1 MKNVRRITRRAN
13 IKFFIPFLSW
23 SPTLNPP
30 TPNVSIYINF
40 SSLVKRGDN
49 IIVIACT
56 FFLDRRNG
64 IQIIYIRINNYWFC
78 NGISSDLLILLNVSF
93 FPFFFF
99 TETEIE
105 DIYHSF
111 IDEWINIFLLVDFLV
126 GVCLV
131 YKSRVIVE
139 GTFPWYALFE
149 ITKTLSVKLYTLSLH
164 CESKQII
171 FSGVEEQ
178 YQIYI
183 LRNFHYH
190 FRDSREYRTSTLHV
204 TNVFTE
210 TVSSKIF
217 KNSTSINFILS
228 KELTIFSRKSA
239 ISNLPLF
246 SKIDKKKKKKIE
258 ESSRWSR
265 KEIIHRISHP
275 SESPY
280 LPSNIEQ
287 SWHVERVHTFAYV
300 SNLSKWGWRGTPR
313 ETIRKN
319 TIVRVGRER
328 ERRRIWTRKIRD
340 FFPSHFAMKRS
351 MLYYLGA
358 RLEGCHVHTS
368 RISTLFRLTNGGVA
382 GHDFLLAPLFRF
394 ATTACCASAHVA
406 SFRERLNK
414 T

>member
-246 SKIDKKKKKKIE
+246 SKIDKKKKRSKNHRDDRAKKSFIE
-258 ESSRWSR
+258 FLIPLSRHMNPFEYRTIVARGARTHVCIRFESLEMGLARNTTGNNTEKHDRESR
-265 KEIIHRISHP
+265 K
-275 SESPY
+275 
-280 LPSNIEQ
+280 
-287 SWHVERVHTFAYV
+287 
-300 SNLSKWGWRGTPR
+300 K
-313 ETIRKN
+313 K
-319 TIVRVGRER
+319 R

>member
-246 SKIDKKKKKKIE
+246 SKIDKKKKKRSKNHRDDRAKKSFIE
-258 ESSRWSR
+258 FLIPLSRHISL
-265 KEIIHRISHP
+265 RISNNRGTW
-275 SESPY
+275 SAY
-280 LPSNIEQ
+280 TRL
-287 SWHVERVHTFAYV
+287 HTF
-300 SNLSKWGWRGTPR
+300 
-313 ETIRKN
+313 
-319 TIVRVGRER
+319 
-328 ERRRIWTRKIRD
+328 
-340 FFPSHFAMKRS
+340 
-351 MLYYLGA
+351 
-358 RLEGCHVHTS
+358 
-368 RISTLFRLTNGGVA
+368 RISRNGVGEEHH
-382 GHDFLLAPLFRF
+382 GKQYG
-394 ATTACCASAHVA
+394 
-406 SFRERLNK
+406 K
-414 T
+414 TRSWE